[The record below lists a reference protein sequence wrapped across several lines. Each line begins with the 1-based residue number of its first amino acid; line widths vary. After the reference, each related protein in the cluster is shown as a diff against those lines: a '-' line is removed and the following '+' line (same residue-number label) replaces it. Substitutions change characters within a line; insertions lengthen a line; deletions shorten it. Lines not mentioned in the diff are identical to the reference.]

1 MNSQMQKG
9 FTLIELMIVVAIIGI
24 LAAIAIPQYQDYTI
38 KAKIANALTAAAP
51 LKTAVALCVQEA
63 GGVPDTCDTTDT
75 DTVVTS
81 IPVFNK
87 TKEVASATVTDGVI
101 TMILGSGIAA
111 NVDGESII
119 MTPTIS
125 ATSITWKNTVSTDLT
140 QAAAVNAIEK
150 TNID

>member
-63 GGVPDTCDTTDT
+63 GGVPDTCDTT